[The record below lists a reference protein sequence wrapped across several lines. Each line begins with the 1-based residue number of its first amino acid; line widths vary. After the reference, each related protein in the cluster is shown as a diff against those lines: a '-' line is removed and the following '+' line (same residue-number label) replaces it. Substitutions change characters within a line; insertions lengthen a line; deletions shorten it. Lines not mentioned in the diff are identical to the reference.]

1 MLWLFGMLAFEPC
14 SNCRLTRTDVSFAVL
29 RERVRARGA
38 GLESCVREGEIS
50 IEAARFRSPVIVAAS
65 PVAAGWQGIVIL
77 EVAGAIVRT

>member
-1 MLWLFGMLAFEPC
+1 
-14 SNCRLTRTDVSFAVL
+14 
-29 RERVRARGA
+29 
-38 GLESCVREGEIS
+38 VREGETS